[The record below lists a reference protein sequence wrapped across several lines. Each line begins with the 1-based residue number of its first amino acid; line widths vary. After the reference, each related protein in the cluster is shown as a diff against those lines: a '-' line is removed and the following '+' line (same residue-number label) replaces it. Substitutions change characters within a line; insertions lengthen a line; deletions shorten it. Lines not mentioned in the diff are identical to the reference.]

1 MSDSGK
7 ILIVG
12 ASNMDMTLSVLRFP
26 EKNESITDEGGVSY
40 APGRGGASAAI
51 AMARLGGNVIFSTRL
66 GQDLYGQKLYNF
78 YKESGIDT
86 SLVKADRDFSTGFS
100 VFVKEADSSL
110 RSVNFPGANEHLT
123 QDAVAEAISVMPKA
137 VFVNFESGFNL
148 AAKVI
153 KTAAAR
159 RIPVFLDA
167 SPANANIPLDTLPEI
182 EIFSVTE
189 KSAKRYTGIE
199 LSSTQDAMRAAFA
212 LNRKVKAKY
221 IVINEGIKGALIY
234 DGKRCELVSPDL
246 FEKAVDT
253 DASETAFSAALAV
266 EYFSSADIK
275 SSAKF
280 ALNAANLTS
289 ARHGAV
295 TSVPTRDELLKYL
308 DNTN

>member
-12 ASNMDMTLSVLRFP
+12 ASNMDMTLSVLHFP
-26 EKNESITDEGGVSY
+26 DKNESITDEGGVSY

-51 AMARLGGNVIFSTRL
+51 AMARLGGKVVFSTRL

-86 SLVKADRDFSTGFS
+86 SLVKADRDFATGFS

-110 RSVNFPGANEHLT
+110 RSVNFPGANEHIT
-123 QDAVAEAISVMPKA
+123 EDTVSEAISAMPGA
-137 VFVNFESGFNL
+137 VYVNFESGFSL

-153 KTAAAR
+153 KTAAVR
-159 RIPVFLDA
+159 KIPVFLDA

-182 EIFSVTE
+182 EIFTVTE
-189 KSAKRYTGIE
+189 KDAKRYTGIE

-212 LNRKVKAKY
+212 LNRKVRSKY
-221 IVINEGIKGALIY
+221 IVINQSVKGALIY

-246 FEKAVDT
+246 FEKAIDN
-253 DASETAFSAALAV
+253 DASDTAFSAALAV
-266 EYFSSADIK
+266 EYFSGGDIK
-275 SSAKF
+275 RAAKF

-289 ARHGAV
+289 ARYGAV
-295 TSVPTRDELLKYL
+295 TSVPTKDELLKYL
-308 DNTN
+308 DNAN